1 LILTLGILGLL
12 CCGPVGIAAWVMGS
26 GDLKQIEQGEIHQDA
41 RGLTQAGMILGI
53 IAVVLWVIA
62 IIIQMVVSAS

>member
-1 LILTLGILGLL
+1 
-12 CCGPVGIAAWVMGS
+12 MGS